1 MFVYIVYKLQNSLS
15 FAYIG
20 FSGDGFDNF
29 HNDDDNRTMRTD
41 VYETVSNVRG
51 RERVFITLPT
61 VIEKAREFFD
71 CDDMLGVELEDYPFV
86 SAQVTSH
93 WENRIMLFDTMIRYT
108 LCLSHKFVVNLI
120 FCVYLVMFLLQ
131 HRLHQLH

>member
-1 MFVYIVYKLQNSLS
+1 MYWICT
-15 FAYIG
+15 G
-20 FSGDGFDNF
+20 FLNDAFDTF
-29 HNDDDNRTMRTD
+29 RNDDTERTLRTD
-41 VYETVSNVRG
+41 VYETVTLRDKD
-51 RERVFITLPT
+51 RVVITLPT